1 MGYGIQIYNSSGRT
15 VINTDRAESLLYA
28 TSSNTAVGNS
38 AFPVSSWSGS
48 DLIIARPGTSATG
61 SQGYGGFA
69 TLGRRLYDNKWGRGF
84 TAFPTTV
91 NGNGGGYVVWREL
104 KAQSVSS
111 LTPANFGMVCYDG
124 TGTASTDI
132 LLSATDLDITAKVV
146 ATGKFNGTAGSGG
159 SEGYYQEFTMDSSLD
174 KGRYYVLV
182 TNSASVYVS
191 GSGQGQNS
199 RFNFNYQF
207 DYSAGTIR
215 MLNYSA
221 IGSTRTALS
230 SSMDWANLYVLNG
243 GTADNN
249 FS

>member
-69 TLGRRLYDNKWGRGF
+69 KLGRRLYDNKWGRGF

-146 ATGKFNGTAGSGG
+146 ATGKFNGTAGSSGA
-159 SEGYYQEFTMDSSLD
+159 EGYYQEFTMDSSLD
-174 KGRYYVLV
+174 QGRYYVLV
-182 TNSASVYVS
+182 TNTASVYVS
-191 GSGQGQNS
+191 GSSPGQNS
-199 RFNFNYQF
+199 RFNYNYQF
-207 DYSAGTIR
+207 NYSAGTIR
-215 MLNYSA
+215 MLNYSG
-221 IGSTRTALS
+221 IGSTRTALT
-230 SSMDWANLYVLNG
+230 SSMDWAILYVLNG